1 MILCM
6 RLGPEGQS
14 VGAEVSHER
23 AITDPQHVEVG
34 QTRLTV
40 RSRTDQCKMSKEK
53 RDAGLCEECLSGWT
67 SELTRRLKEL
77 ATLMQD
83 LLQQ

>member
-1 MILCM
+1 M

-40 RSRTDQCKMSKEK
+40 RSRTDQCKMSKGEV
-53 RDAGLCEECLSGWT
+53 
-67 SELTRRLKEL
+67 
-77 ATLMQD
+77 
-83 LLQQ
+83 